1 MKIENEIDPKTSV
14 GTVALS
20 VAKLT
25 RSLIFYEERIGLTV
39 QERGDDS
46 ATLGTEKGTLL
57 RLQEVPGAQQAGRA
71 TGLFHFALRVPSRL
85 ELARTIARLVETKTP
100 IDGASDH
107 HVSEAIYLNDPD
119 GHGIEIYRDRPRS
132 SWVDGDGNFLMNTTP
147 FDASGVMGELEA
159 DAPPWH
165 GIHPETEMGH
175 IHLRVA
181 DLQSAEEFY
190 VNVMGFQV
198 MAQIESALFVSA
210 GGYHHHIGMNTW
222 AGVGIPAP
230 PENAARLLHYEICL
244 PDDAALDALLARLT
258 AAEFKPT
265 QRDDGW
271 LVQDPSQIGILFRTA

>member
-1 MKIENEIDPKTSV
+1 MKIKNEIDPRTSV

-46 ATLGTEKGTLL
+46 AILGTEKGILL

-107 HVSEAIYLNDPD
+107 HVSEAIYLSDPD

-132 SWVDGDGNFLMNTTP
+132 SWVDNDGNFLMNTTP
-147 FDASGVMGELEA
+147 FDASGVMGELE
-159 DAPPWH
+159 DGAPPWR

-181 DLQSAEEFY
+181 DLETAEEFY
-190 VNVMGFQV
+190 VNILGFQV

-210 GGYHHHIGMNTW
+210 GGYHHHLGLNTW

-230 PENAARLLHYEICL
+230 PENAARLLHYEIRL
-244 PDDAALDALLARLT
+244 ADDAALNAVLARLT

-271 LVQDPSQIGILFRTA
+271 FVQDPSQIGIVIRTE